1 LRFLAIAISAAAI
14 GYLIGL
20 AIAPLGNVPTL

>member
-1 LRFLAIAISAAAI
+1 MGAAVA

-20 AIAPLGNVPTL
+20 AIAPLGGGASIPTAP